1 MRIKKCQWV
10 LSVLAAAA
18 LAAAAVPAYAVQKG
32 DWLIRAGV
40 GQVAPNVKSTQFSG
54 SPTLKVEDAS
64 DSTNLCINFT
74 YMMTDNVGLELLGA
88 IPFKHDLTV
97 TGLGEVAE
105 TKQLPPT
112 VMVTYN
118 FTPKSNVRPYA
129 GVGINHTVFFSEE
142 TKGALAGTNLDLDSS
157 TGAAAIVAVDV
168 DINKSMFFNA
178 GLRYIKIKTKATSS
192 LVGRAD
198 VTLDPWVLFIGIG
211 WHL

>member
-1 MRIKKCQWV
+1 
-10 LSVLAAAA
+10 
-18 LAAAAVPAYAVQKG
+18 
-32 DWLIRAGV
+32 
-40 GQVAPNVKSTQFSG
+40 
-54 SPTLKVEDAS
+54 
-64 DSTNLCINFT
+64 
-74 YMMTDNVGLELLGA
+74 MMTGNVGLELLGA

-112 VMVTYN
+112 VMVTYH
-118 FTPKSNVRPYA
+118 FTPTSNVRPYA

-198 VTLDPWVLFIGIG
+198 VTLDPWVLFIGVG